1 MLIVRT
7 LETVETVEYDTTKYR
22 TVKKKWW
29 NVKKKKKK
37 KKKIK

>member
-22 TVKKKWW
+22 KVKK
-29 NVKKKKKK
+29 NCET
-37 KKKIK
+37 